1 MVAAHAGFE
10 RWIEAYSHDGRIG
23 VLVELASHDSFAA
36 KTDEFRRAARDVA
49 LQVAAMAPESVD
61 ALLAQDCLKQPGAS
75 VAEYL
80 EATSMLLGDRI
91 HVVRFER
98 WVAMA
103 QRPVPELDPPRS
115 PAGVVRM
122 LRSA

>member
-10 RWIEAYSHDGRIG
+10 RLIEAYAHDGRIA
-23 VLVELASHDSFAA
+23 VLVEFAFHDPFAA
-36 KTDEFRRAARDVA
+36 KTEEFRRAARDVA

-61 ALLAQDCLKQPGAS
+61 ALLGQDCLKQPGVS

-80 EATSMLLGDRI
+80 KATSMLLGDRI
-91 HVVRFER
+91 HVLRFER

-103 QRPVPELDPPRS
+103 QPPVPEVDPPRS
-115 PAGVVRM
+115 PAGVVRIPS
-122 LRSA
+122 RA